1 MPLAVRG
8 AALFSRAAALALVLP
23 PPRLTTRASAA
34 MLCLPRGG
42 GDDQPGEE
50 WAPDASGASSLTKG
64 TVYIVGT
71 PIGNLDDLTLRA
83 ARTLREVDVVASED
97 TRRTAVLLRHLGA
110 SPKKQLS
117 HHEHNARAASA
128 RVVELARGGATVA
141 VVSDAGTPGIS
152 DPGALLAA
160 ECAAAGV
167 PLVPVPGACAAIA
180 ALSISGFAAAGF
192 RFGGFL
198 PRAGR
203 GRREAL
209 AALVA
214 DERAAV
220 LYESAPGGGPVRIR
234 GVAAAS
240 GVASELAAKG
250 AGERRCLAARELT
263 KLHEE
268 TARGTVS
275 ELAARYAA
283 AQDEAGK
290 LRGEFTIVLAPLA
303 EEEVAARA
311 SEARDAAQDEARD
324 QLRERL
330 ATGQPLSRAVR
341 EVAAAVGARRGAVYQ
356 IALELKDGGQE

>member
-8 AALFSRAAALALVLP
+8 ATLFSRAAALALVLP

-198 PRAGR
+198 PRGARGGR
-203 GRREAL
+203 ESGG
-209 AALVA
+209 
-214 DERAAV
+214 AV
-220 LYESAPGGGPVRIR
+220 RVPAPGG
-234 GVAAAS
+234 
-240 GVASELAAKG
+240 
-250 AGERRCLAARELT
+250 
-263 KLHEE
+263 
-268 TARGTVS
+268 
-275 ELAARYAA
+275 
-283 AQDEAGK
+283 
-290 LRGEFTIVLAPLA
+290 
-303 EEEVAARA
+303 
-311 SEARDAAQDEARD
+311 RDAAGAGRQGGGRAALPRRARAD
-324 QLRERL
+324 QAAPRRR
-330 ATGQPLSRAVR
+330 RA
-341 EVAAAVGARRGAVYQ
+341 APCPSSRRGTRRRRTRRASC
-356 IALELKDGGQE
+356 AASSRSC

>member
-1 MPLAVRG
+1 
-8 AALFSRAAALALVLP
+8 
-23 PPRLTTRASAA
+23 

-220 LYESAPGGGPVRIR
+220 LYESPHRV
-234 GVAAAS
+234 VATLR
-240 GVASELAAKG
+240 ELAAKG

>member
-1 MPLAVRG
+1 M
-8 AALFSRAAALALVLP
+8 
-23 PPRLTTRASAA
+23 
-34 MLCLPRGG
+34 
-42 GDDQPGEE
+42 
-50 WAPDASGASSLTKG
+50 
-64 TVYIVGT
+64 
-71 PIGNLDDLTLRA
+71 
-83 ARTLREVDVVASED
+83 
-97 TRRTAVLLRHLGA
+97 
-110 SPKKQLS
+110 
-117 HHEHNARAASA
+117 
-128 RVVELARGGATVA
+128 
-141 VVSDAGTPGIS
+141 
-152 DPGALLAA
+152 
-160 ECAAAGV
+160 
-167 PLVPVPGACAAIA
+167 
-180 ALSISGFAAAGF
+180 
-192 RFGGFL
+192 
-198 PRAGR
+198 
-203 GRREAL
+203 
-209 AALVA
+209 A

-220 LYESAPGGGPVRIR
+220 LYESPHRV
-234 GVAAAS
+234 VATLR
-240 GVASELAAKG
+240 ELADKG